1 MANLTVNGKEY
12 ALDTLSDNA
21 RSQLESLK
29 FAEQKINQLQAEQAV
44 TQTAR
49 NVYAQALAG
58 QLPEAMAEGDVVEG
72 DTITINEVKYSL
84 ARFSDEAK
92 SKLASLRLTDQ
103 KLSQLQ
109 VDLAIAKTARSAYTQ
124 ALGADLPA

>member
-1 MANLTVNGKEY
+1 MANLAVNGKEY
-12 ALDTLSDNA
+12 ALETLSDNA

-29 FAEQKINQLQAEQAV
+29 FAEQKIEQLQAEQAV

-49 NVYAQALAG
+49 NAYIQALVS

-72 DTITINEVKYSL
+72 NTVTINEVKYSL
-84 ARFSDEAK
+84 ASFSDEAK
-92 SKLASLRLTDQ
+92 AELNSMRFADQ

-109 VDLAIAKTARSAYTQ
+109 VDLAIAQTARNAYAQ